1 MVKYSTEGAVAV
13 VRLDRPPVNAL
24 SDQLAA
30 ELTEAFGMAA
40 DPGVRAVVVTGE
52 PNFAAGADIKQ
63 FQEAQENA
71 SDRPIA
77 GTLRDAIRVLETLP
91 KPSIAAIFGF
101 ALGGGLE
108 LAMGADLRYMA
119 GDARV
124 GQPEIKLGLIPGAGG
139 TQRLTRLVGLP
150 KARDIVYTGRFV
162 AAEEALA
169 IGLADRVVPPDE
181 LLDTA
186 MTDAAALASGPTVAL
201 AAAKRALIGGWGRPI
216 EEALRI
222 EADAFNETFRS
233 EDAAEGVT
241 AFVSKRDPSF
251 RGR

>member
-1 MVKYSTEGAVAV
+1 MVQYSTEGAVAV

-30 ELTEAFGMAA
+30 ELGEAFAMAE
-40 DPGVRAVVVTGE
+40 DPDVRAVVVTGE

-63 FQEAQENA
+63 FQEAQEGA

-77 GTLRDAIRVLETLP
+77 GTLRDAIRTLETLP
-91 KPSIAAIFGF
+91 KPSIAAIHGF

-108 LAMGADLRYMA
+108 LAMGADLRYLA
-119 GDARV
+119 SDARV

-150 KARDIVYTGRFV
+150 KARDIVYSGRFV
-162 AAEEALA
+162 LAEEALA
-169 IGLADRVVPPDE
+169 IGLADKVVPTDE
-181 LLDTA
+181 LLETA
-186 MTDAAALASGPTVAL
+186 MSDAAAMASGPTVAL
-201 AAAKRALIGGWGRPI
+201 AAAKRALIEGWGRPI
-216 EEALRI
+216 EDALGI
-222 EADAFNETFRS
+222 EAEAFNETFRS
-233 EDAAEGVT
+233 EDATEGVT
-241 AFVSKRDPSF
+241 AFVSKREPTF

>member
-1 MVKYSTEGAVAV
+1 MVQYSTEGAVAV

-30 ELTEAFGMAA
+30 ELGEAFAMAE
-40 DPGVRAVVVTGE
+40 DPDVRAVVVTGE

-63 FQEAQENA
+63 FQEAQEGA

-77 GTLRDAIRVLETLP
+77 GTLRDAIRTLETLP
-91 KPSIAAIFGF
+91 KPSIAAIHGF

-108 LAMGADLRYMA
+108 LAMGADLRYLA
-119 GDARV
+119 SDARV

-150 KARDIVYTGRFV
+150 KARDIVYSGRFV
-162 AAEEALA
+162 LAEEALA
-169 IGLADRVVPPDE
+169 IGLADKVVPTDE
-181 LLDTA
+181 LLETA
-186 MTDAAALASGPTVAL
+186 MSDAAAMASGPTVAL
-201 AAAKRALIGGWGRPI
+201 AAAKRALIEGWGRPI
-216 EEALRI
+216 EDALGI
-222 EADAFNETFRS
+222 EAEAFNETFLS
-233 EDAAEGVT
+233 EDATEGVT
-241 AFVSKRDPSF
+241 AFVSKREPTF